1 MPNVTLLVG
10 IHSNTKPLSTSH
22 YVHETNEV
30 LLQCIVA
37 SNPAS
42 NRIRWFYNGK
52 EFKQDITKGNCNTVN
67 VLLVL
72 SLTYM

>member
-30 LLQCIVA
+30 LLQCIVV

-52 EFKQDITKGNCNTVN
+52 EFKQDITKGNCK
-67 VLLVL
+67 LQY
-72 SLTYM
+72 S